1 MTFEEIQRQL
11 GEIHVS
17 WMIRNPWGLAVAR
30 DRAKSCAIRPQGT
43 RPAYAALATH
53 IEGLSDAR

>member
-11 GEIHVS
+11 GEVHVA

-30 DRAKSCAIRPQGT
+30 DRARSCTIRPKATQ
-43 RPAYAALATH
+43 PAYAALVAH
-53 IEGLSDAR
+53 IEGLTDAR